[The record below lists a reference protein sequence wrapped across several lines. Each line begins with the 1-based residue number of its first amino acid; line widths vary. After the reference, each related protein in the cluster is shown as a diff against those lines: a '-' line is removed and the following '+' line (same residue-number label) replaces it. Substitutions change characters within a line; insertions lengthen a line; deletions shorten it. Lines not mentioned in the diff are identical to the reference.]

1 MDTERCRFVFGV
13 DVAPVDI
20 DDDDELLDWVQR
32 VIGPPSDAVDL
43 GGLTDDL
50 DLPEDVD
57 FEPPDQ
63 LGSLIAYVPVI
74 RQILGDEL
82 PEAWEAA
89 KRCVAAGSD
98 DRDALG
104 ELAIVMMH
112 HLEEILG
119 AGDTDGAKVAGAPE
133 MLAERYRTLPLPS
146 RGELEDTVAEVL
158 ADHPGIGLDEAAAA
172 VAARCERPA
181 VEGLLGRLAAMI
193 LDHLIE
199 FDEVAIVGDDAL
211 VHLPTVS
218 ARSVLTHRINEAELE
233 LGALMCVAN
242 DLALFSHHDDLWLT
256 DGSELD
262 VFSLDDDHLGW
273 GQRESGWLAG
283 FAEGDLLAVRVDTDG
298 VVTIDRIDDADL
310 AGGPDAEALADR
322 LARACAAEAA
332 ELGLP
337 QRILEVMAAMVVQ
350 APDTFAEPHLPITE
364 LAERAGLDRRTGR
377 IALDAG
383 AWDHFDRVR
392 RSARLRARASSAEIV
407 DQAIDALDI
416 IESRDFADDP
426 EAARRLFALLGD
438 EAGEVA
444 ELVAV
449 ELYSADDG
457 DDPAYALALGDDL
470 VATATRRPQEVAVA
484 RTLAGLLAEAIPD
497 AEVAEEHF
505 RAGFAADP
513 DSLLL
518 VDRLGW
524 YASDRGDAATA
535 ARLWSRLAGDPGE
548 LELVQRYASA
558 ATPSA
563 RIGRNDPC
571 WCGSGRK
578 YKACHLG
585 RPAIVPL
592 EDRID
597 WICRKQTSWLSRCAR
612 GGHVE
617 NTLYDLAIARAVDP
631 DDARSVA
638 ASFADPL
645 VFDVALTELE
655 LARRFLFERGAL
667 LPDDERLLVEAWLLT
682 ERSVFEFVDVRRDEG
697 FAVRDLRTGDELD
710 VRERALTRHV
720 AAGQMGILHVVS
732 DGVGHQLI
740 GGVVPVAP
748 GREAEAIALCDDAD
762 AFGLMAFARS
772 LDAPPRLSTREGEPQ
787 VIVAIE
793 AIVADPVAAGLVLD
807 ELYEPDEMNR
817 PGEGIWRAMHELDSG
832 ESIVRAALTLGE
844 ERLRIDTNADAR
856 AERVLAE
863 LRDRIDGFAVVSDER
878 EPLVGGVEAMAQIT
892 ESMAGTGIG
901 SPGTSL
907 SFDEREEIMAMFEEQ
922 WLSQPV
928 PALGDITP
936 REAAADP
943 TRREQVRRLI
953 DSFPDLDDGEVFGLR
968 PDRLRDALGLDR

>member
-43 GGLTDDL
+43 DGLADDL
-50 DLPEDVD
+50 DLPDDFD

-74 RQILGDEL
+74 RQILGDEP

-119 AGDTDGAKVAGAPE
+119 AGDADGAREAGAVE

-146 RGELEDTVAEVL
+146 RDELEDTVAEVL
-158 ADHPGIGLDEAAAA
+158 ADHPGIGIAAAADA

-181 VEGLLGRLAAMI
+181 VESLLGRLAAMI
-193 LDHLIE
+193 IDHLIE
-199 FDEVAIVGDDAL
+199 FDEVAIVGDDAV

-218 ARSVLTHRINEAELE
+218 ARSVLTHRINEAEIE

-283 FAEGDLLAVRVDTDG
+283 FAVGDLLAVRVDTDG
-298 VVTIDRIDDADL
+298 VVTVERIDESDL
-310 AGGPDAEALADR
+310 AGGSDADALADR

-332 ELGLP
+332 ELGTP
-337 QRILEVMAAMVVQ
+337 QRLLEVMAAMVVE
-350 APDTFAEPHLPITE
+350 APDTFAVPHLPITE

-383 AWDHFDRVR
+383 AWDYYDRVR
-392 RSARLRARASSAEIV
+392 RSARLRAAASSAEIV
-407 DQAIDALDI
+407 DHAIDALDI
-416 IESRDFADDP
+416 IEFRYFADDP
-426 EAARRLFALLGD
+426 VAARRLFALLGD

-470 VATATRRPQEVAVA
+470 VAAATRRPQEAAA
-484 RTLAGLLAEAIPD
+484 RTLAGLLAEAVPD
-497 AEVAEEHF
+497 VEVAEEHF

-518 VDRLGW
+518 VDRLAW

-535 ARLWSRLAGDPGE
+535 ARLWSRLTGDPGE

-558 ATPSA
+558 ATPST

-617 NTLYDLAIARAVDP
+617 NTLYDLATARAVDP

-638 ASFADPL
+638 ASFSDPL

-697 FAVRDLRTGDELD
+697 FTVRDLRTGDELD
-710 VRERALTRHV
+710 VRERALTHHV
-720 AAGQMGILHVVS
+720 QPGQMALLHVVP
-732 DGVGHQLI
+732 DGAGHVLI
-740 GGVVPVAP
+740 GGVVLVAP
-748 GREAEAIALCDDAD
+748 GRETEAIALCDDAD
-762 AFGLMAFARS
+762 AFGLMTFARS
-772 LDAPPRLSTREGEPQ
+772 LEATPQLSTREGEPM
-787 VIVAIE
+787 VVVTIE
-793 AIVADPVAAGLVLD
+793 AAVPDPVAAGQVLD
-807 ELYEPDEMNR
+807 ELYEPDEDNV
-817 PGEGIWRAMHELDSG
+817 PGDGTWRAMHPLNAD
-832 ESIVRAALTLGE
+832 ESIVRATLTLDE
-844 ERLRIDTNADAR
+844 EGLLIETNADAR
-856 AERVLAE
+856 ADRVLAE
-863 LRDRIDGFAVVSDER
+863 LRDRVEGLVVISDER
-878 EPLVGGVEAMAQIT
+878 QPLEAMVEAA
-892 ESMAGTGIG
+892 ESMAGSGVG
-901 SPGTSL
+901 SPGPSL
-907 SFDEREEIMAMFEEQ
+907 SLDEREEIMAMFEEQ

-953 DSFPDLDDGEVFGLR
+953 DSFPDLDDGEMFGLR
-968 PDRLRDALGLDR
+968 PDRLRAALGLDR